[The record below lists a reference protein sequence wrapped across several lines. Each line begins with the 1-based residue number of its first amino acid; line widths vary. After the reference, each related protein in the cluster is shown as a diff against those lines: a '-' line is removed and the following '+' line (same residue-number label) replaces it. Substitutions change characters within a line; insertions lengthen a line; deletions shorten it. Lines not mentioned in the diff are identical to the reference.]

1 MAVKE
6 SCLLGHMW
14 LKLCALCHNNQCD
27 HCVLMSMYLIP
38 NTSWWLLQ
46 WRGGSNSGRSQPPS
60 VLLSGLG
67 AVCERSQPWQALTS
81 ARQQGRP
88 ADWTTEVR
96 KTWKDFAQPELEQNM
111 KRFCQ
116 RPFRDFAET
125 ELEQYIKRFCTASLN
140 NTCKDF
146 WEIEQTMKRF
156 CRASENNA

>member
-1 MAVKE
+1 
-6 SCLLGHMW
+6 
-14 LKLCALCHNNQCD
+14 
-27 HCVLMSMYLIP
+27 
-38 NTSWWLLQ
+38 
-46 WRGGSNSGRSQPPS
+46 
-60 VLLSGLG
+60 
-67 AVCERSQPWQALTS
+67 
-81 ARQQGRP
+81 
-88 ADWTTEVR
+88 
-96 KTWKDFAQPELEQNM
+96 M